1 MLKLR
6 GVSEYTW
13 LPLLPFQVNTPLA
26 EAMPT
31 ILIKARLSTVLV
43 DFIMSNIPYGYH
55 YVQQSPILTINPVQ
69 MPFNRLTLAKCLTQT
84 NKFDTIRHC

>member
-1 MLKLR
+1 MVLTLLVLKLR

-13 LPLLPFQVNTPLA
+13 LPLFPFQVNTPLA

-31 ILIKARLSTVLV
+31 ILIKARLSTVFV

-55 YVQQSPILTINPVQ
+55 YVQQLPILTINHTHVP
-69 MPFNRLTLAKCLTQT
+69 C
-84 NKFDTIRHC
+84 